1 VSKFE
6 DGGSAL
12 LNLYRALPHRRRRQA
27 WLTLLVMVLGAVVEV
42 LSVGTILPFLSIV
55 VNPGQAVR
63 IPLIG
68 GWIGQLPQGNELV
81 SITAA
86 VFVFCALASG
96 ALRLILTWMSQSF
109 AFNASYDLSV
119 EAFHRTISQ
128 PYRFYIATN
137 SGEIIAGFEKI
148 YAVTYAVLVP
158 GVQAIVSSV
167 IGLVLIAFL
176 FSLDPVIALTAASI
190 LVGTY
195 VLVSL
200 VVHGP
205 LARNSEIIAFCWGER
220 VKRVQE
226 ALGGIRD
233 ILIDSSQGVFE
244 GDFRA
249 SARRLSKAQTV
260 NAYIGISPKIAIET
274 IGMVLIAGLAWYMAG
289 QPGGLASAIPV
300 LAAFGLGAQRLLP
313 LLQISYVGWSQFLG
327 STQNLVDVLR
337 LVQLPE
343 PPAFP
348 EAATNAP
355 IFSRAIR
362 FTDVSFG
369 YDPRC
374 PILHDID
381 LEIGKG
387 ERLGIVGKTG
397 SGKSTLIDLL
407 LGLLEPD
414 QGQILIDGIPL
425 SRDLRRGWQMQM
437 AHVPQA
443 IYLADDTVAA
453 NIAFGYQH
461 NAIDMK
467 RIREAARSAG
477 IASFIESLPEG
488 YLARC
493 GERGVRFSG
502 GQRQRIGIA
511 RALYKKARVLVMD
524 EATSAL
530 DTKTERA
537 VMEAISQLG
546 SDITV
551 ILIAHRLS
559 TLVGC
564 DRIIQLEGG
573 TIQSIV
579 ASVAELV

>member
-1 VSKFE
+1 M
-6 DGGSAL
+6 L
-12 LNLYRALPHRRRRQA
+12 
-27 WLTLLVMVLGAVVEV
+27 LGAIVEV
-42 LSVGTILPFLSIV
+42 LSVGAILPFISIV
-55 VNPGQAVR
+55 ANPGQAVR

-86 VFVFCALASG
+86 AFVFCALAST
-96 ALRLILTWMSQSF
+96 AVRLILTWVTQAF

-128 PYRFYIATN
+128 PYRFYISSN

-148 YAVTYAVLVP
+148 HAITYGVLLS

-167 IGLVLIAFL
+167 IAIALFVFL
-176 FSLDPVIALTAASI
+176 FSLDPVIALTAAII

-195 VLVSL
+195 ALVSL
-200 VVHGP
+200 AVRGP
-205 LARNSEIIAFCWGER
+205 LARNSQIVAFSWWDR
-220 VKRVQE
+220 IKRIQE

-249 SARRLSKAQTV
+249 SAQRLSKAATV
-260 NAYIGISPKIAIET
+260 NAYIGVSPKIVIEA
-274 IGMVLIAGLAWYMAG
+274 IGMVLIAGLAWYMAR

-300 LAAFGLGAQRLLP
+300 LAGLGLGAQRLLP
-313 LLQISYVGWSQFLG
+313 QLQISYVGWSQVLG
-327 STQNLVDVLR
+327 STQNLIDVLR

-348 EAATNAP
+348 EVATNAP
-355 IFSRAIR
+355 RFSRAIS
-362 FTDVSFG
+362 FTNVSFG
-369 YDPRC
+369 YDPRR
-374 PILHDID
+374 PILHHIH

-397 SGKSTLIDLL
+397 SGKSTLVDLL

-414 QGQILIDGIPL
+414 HGQILIDGIPL
-425 SRDLRRGWQMQM
+425 SADLRRGWQMQV

-453 NIAFGYQH
+453 NIAFGQQH
-461 NAIDMK
+461 NAIDMD
-467 RIREAARSAG
+467 RVREAARSAG

-530 DTKTERA
+530 DSKTERA
-537 VMEAISQLG
+537 VMEAISQLA

-551 ILIAHRLS
+551 ILVAHRLS

-573 TIQSIV
+573 AVQSIV
-579 ASVAELV
+579 NSVAELV

>member
-1 VSKFE
+1 M
-6 DGGSAL
+6 AL
-12 LNLYRALPHRRRRQA
+12 S
-27 WLTLLVMVLGAVVEV
+27 AVVEV

-68 GWIGQLPQGNELV
+68 SWIGQLPQGNQLV

-109 AFNASYDLSV
+109 AFNAAYDLSV
-119 EAFHRTISQ
+119 EAFRRTISQ
-128 PYRFYIATN
+128 PYRFYITAN

-148 YAVTYAVLVP
+148 HNITYAVLVS
-158 GVQAIVSSV
+158 GVQAIVSSI

-176 FSLDPVIALTAASI
+176 FWLDPLIALTAAII

-200 VVHGP
+200 AVHGP

-244 GDFRA
+244 SDFRA

-260 NAYIGISPKIAIET
+260 NAYIGISPKIGIET

-289 QPGGLASAIPV
+289 QPGGLPSAIPV
-300 LAAFGLGAQRLLP
+300 LAALGLGAQRLLP

-343 PPAFP
+343 PRAFSGA
-348 EAATNAP
+348 AATNAP
-355 IFSRAIR
+355 RFSRSIR
-362 FTDVSFG
+362 FSNVSFG
-369 YDPRC
+369 YDPRR
-374 PILHDID
+374 PILHQID
-381 LEIGKG
+381 VEIRKG

-414 QGQILIDGIPL
+414 QGQILIDGIPFCA
-425 SRDLRRGWQMQM
+425 DLRRGWQMQV

-453 NIAFGYQH
+453 NIAFGQQH
-461 NAIDMK
+461 NAIDMH
-467 RIREAARSAG
+467 RVREAARSAG
-477 IASFIESLPEG
+477 IASFIESLPKG

-493 GERGVRFSG
+493 GERGVHLSG

-537 VMEAISQLG
+537 VMEAISQLA

-573 TIQSIV
+573 AIQSIV